1 MQPYCL
7 EPRKQ
12 NFDGARCCWS
22 DGPMNNCL
30 MVLTDLG
37 SGLIILQS
45 KFVQSI
51 QSFEKICFY
60 NYYKVFSEG
69 MLSD

>member
-1 MQPYCL
+1 MLLIWWTHEQL
-7 EPRKQ
+7 S
-12 NFDGARCCWS
+12 NGFNWS
-22 DGPMNNCL
+22 W
-30 MVLTDLG
+30 

>member
-7 EPRKQ
+7 EPKKQ

-22 DGPMNNCL
+22 DGPMNKCL
-30 MVLTDLG
+30 MVLTGSDL
-37 SGLIILQS
+37 SILQS
-45 KFVQSI
+45 KFVQLI

-60 NYYKVFSEG
+60 NYYKVFFEG
-69 MLSD
+69 ILSD

>member
-1 MQPYCL
+1 MQPYSL

-12 NFDGARCCWS
+12 NVDGASCCWS
-22 DGPMNNCL
+22 DVPMNKCL
-30 MVLTDLG
+30 MVITE
-37 SGLIILQS
+37 SGLSILQS
-45 KFVQSI
+45 KFVQLI